1 MFFFSRLLLILIII
15 SNSYPT
21 IELSFLAGVKLVV
34 SYGAGYVTALRG
46 KFDDPSRYKSI
57 TINNQITNNA
67 PEEAARRGE
76 NASTLLQDQA
86 KV

>member
-21 IELSFLAGVKLVV
+21 VELSILAGVKLVV

>member
-1 MFFFSRLLLILIII
+1 MFFFSRLLLVLIII
-15 SNSYPT
+15 SNSYPI
-21 IELSFLAGVKLVV
+21 IELSFLGGVKLVA
-34 SYGAGYVTALRG
+34 SFGAGYVSALMR
-46 KFDDPSRYKSI
+46 KSDDAVRYKSI

>member
-15 SNSYPT
+15 SNSYPI
-21 IELSFLAGVKLVV
+21 IELSFLGGVKLVA

-46 KFDDPSRYKSI
+46 KFDDPDRYKSI

-67 PEEAARRGE
+67 PVEAARRGE